1 MNILIIPDTHLKP
14 WIFDQADKVIM
25 SFKPD
30 KVVILGD
37 LVDDWNA
44 SLPSYEAMMERCKA
58 FAKDHPDAIWL
69 WGNHDV
75 AYVSDSCRDCSGHIA
90 AAESIVTPA
99 LNSLDRLVGG
109 FKKAYHIDNVLFSH
123 AGICETWVRYFP
135 GKGSIDNDELVE
147 WINSQSFH
155 ELWDDLSPIWYRP
168 MDYFPLYKG
177 KNTLQVVGHT
187 PVRKIGKWKNAFFTD
202 TFSTETNGK
211 AIGSEDF
218 FILDTKTRDG
228 ICVKADTLEYH
239 ERN

>member
-1 MNILIIPDTHLKP
+1 MNFLIIPDTHLKL
-14 WIFDQADKVIM
+14 WVFDQADKVIT
-25 SFKPD
+25 SFRPD

-44 SLPSYEAMMERCKA
+44 PLGSYETMME
-58 FAKDHPDAIWL
+58 IWL
-69 WGNHDV
+69 WGNHDI

-99 LNSLDRLVGG
+99 LNALDRLVGG

-147 WINSQSFH
+147 WINKQPFC
-155 ELWDDLSPIWYRP
+155 ELWNDLSPIWYRP

-177 KNTLQVVGHT
+177 KDTLQVVGHT
-187 PVRKIGKWKNAFFTD
+187 PVKKIGKWKNAFFTD
-202 TFSTETNGK
+202 TFSTTPNGT

-218 FILDTKTRDG
+218 FILDTETRDG
-228 ICVKADTLEYH
+228 ICVKAKTLEHY
-239 ERN
+239 ERS